1 MSAQKVVTT
10 STPAAER
17 KERDRLL
24 RRNDILAAA
33 ETIFA
38 DHGFHETRMEQIAQA
53 AGYAAGTIYLY
64 FADKE
69 SLYAAIFI
77 HKIEQMVAHVVAETT
92 PATDPLDGLR
102 RAVRAEFEF
111 HDENRAFFDLFVRH
125 RLHGSPGKDDPW
137 SEVVIHYRRHFK
149 LVVDLVE
156 RAQKQKLLRK
166 ADSHLLASALLGFI
180 VQIARG
186 AQREGYTGPLVKHT
200 TFVCDLFLNGA
211 KCTP

>member
-1 MSAQKVVTT
+1 MCAQKVVKK
-10 STPAAER
+10 SSPVAER
-17 KERDRLL
+17 KQRDRLL

-33 ETIFA
+33 EIIFST
-38 DHGFHETRMEQIAQA
+38 HGFHETRMEQIAQA

-77 HKIEQMVAHVVAETT
+77 HKIEQMVAHVATETA
-92 PATDPLDGLR
+92 PATDPLDGLH

-111 HDENRAFFDLFVRH
+111 HDENRAFFDLFVRQ

-137 SEVVIHYRRHFK
+137 REVLTHYRRHFK
-149 LVVDLVE
+149 LMVDLVE
-156 RAQKQKLLRK
+156 RAQQQKLLRGG
-166 ADSHLLASALLGFI
+166 DSALLASALLGAI

-186 AQREGYTGPLVKHT
+186 AQREGDTGPLVKHT
-200 TFVCDLFLNGA
+200 SFVCELFLNGA
-211 KCTP
+211 KRTP